1 MTKRADPPPGAVPL
15 PELTVIETRVYRGP
29 NYWSY
34 EPAIKLIVDLGVLE
48 HFPTSTIPGFTEA
61 LLEML
66 PGVGQHSCG
75 TGKPGG
81 FAGRLRDGTWVGHV
95 AEHIALQLQREAG
108 TEVGRGKTRGTGE
121 PGRYHV
127 VYSFAEEAVGLAAGR
142 LAVRLVNHL
151 VRAED
156 GFDFR
161 AELEALILLA
171 ERSAFGPSTQALIDE
186 AALRDIPWI
195 RLNAASL
202 VQLGHGVHQQRIRA
216 TMTSKTSSI
225 AVDTA
230 SDKKLTNQLLAATG
244 VPVPRAHVVRSA
256 QEAAAAAGK
265 IGFPVALKPLDGNHG
280 RGVMLNL
287 ADAQAVRDAFPLAR
301 AQSRSGA
308 LVVESFITGND
319 YRCLVIGGVL
329 RAVAQRVP
337 AHVEGDGRQSV
348 ADLVETTNADPR
360 RGIGHEKVLT
370 RIKIDDEAITYAREQ
385 GFEMSDVPPRGQRV
399 FLKRTGNMSTGGI
412 SIDRTEEIHPDNA
425 EIAEQA
431 ARVVGLD
438 IAGIDFICP
447 DISVPVRE
455 TGGGIVEVNAA
466 PGFRMHTH
474 PTEGEAQY
482 VAKPVLDLL
491 FPPGTDARIPIVAV
505 TGTNGKTTTARMIA
519 HIMKGMGR
527 KVGLTST
534 DGIFVDGRLIRKADC
549 LGSSLGLDRAP
560 APGRGL
566 RGLRGGAR
574 RDPARGTRLRPERR
588 GGRPQ
593 RDRRPSGPGWHHDP
607 QAAGRGQAG
616 DRRGGA
622 PRRHRRPERRRSAR
636 GRHGAPLR
644 RDRSSTSHGPGERAR
659 AVPGLR
665 GRRAVTLEK
674 GRNGEMI
681 VLRQGRK
688 SMPLVW
694 THLLPS
700 TFEGRARM
708 NVQNALAAAA
718 AAWAAGAHLHDIRQG
733 LRTFTTSY
741 FMAPGRLNMFELDG
755 YRVIVD
761 YAHNPPAI
769 ACAGQFVDRLTE
781 PTPGGRGRSSA
792 ASRIGVIATA
802 GDRRD
807 EDIVEI
813 GRIAARH
820 FDQIIIREDENNRGR
835 PRGQTAELIERGVR
849 DAIEA
854 AESRATERGDDPR
867 RDGRH
872 APCPGHRVAGAT
884 SSRCA
889 STTRTTSGR
898 SSSAAST
905 GRDRGSARVPDDPR
919 GEPDRS
925 RTSKRLAGGTSCPQP
940 VDRDRLESFVGQP
953 GEDVGAARRGSSP
966 RRRRRVAR
974 GRGAPGAPPSSVWIR
989 RDLAPIA
996 RARRSLPGRWRS
1008 SPRGRG
1014 RAGSDASRR

>member
-1 MTKRADPPPGAVPL
+1 MTKRGEPPPGAVPL
-15 PELTVIETRVYRGP
+15 PELTVVETRVYRGP

-34 EPAIKLIVDLGVLE
+34 EPAIKLVVDLGVLE
-48 HFPTSTIPGFTEA
+48 HFPTNTIPGFTEA

-121 PGRYHV
+121 PGRYHL
-127 VYSFAEEAVGLAAGR
+127 VYSFAEEAVGLAAGK

-151 VRAED
+151 VRAEE

-195 RLNAASL
+195 RLDSASL

-244 VPVPRAHVVRSA
+244 VPVPRAQVVRSPD
-256 QEAAAAAGK
+256 EAAAAAGK
-265 IGFPVALKPLDGNHG
+265 IGFPTALKPLDGNHG

-308 LVVESFITGND
+308 LVIESFITGND

-337 AHVEGDGRQSV
+337 AHVEGDGTHSV
-348 ADLVETTNADPR
+348 SDLVEATNADPR

-370 RIKIDDEAITYAREQ
+370 RITIDGESTTYAREQ

-534 DGIFVDGRLIRKADC
+534 DGIFVDGRLIRKADASGPRSASTVLQHPVVDFAVFEVARGGILREG
-549 LGSSLGLDRAP
+549 LGYGRNDVAVVLNVTGDHLGLGGITTLKQLAGVKQVIVEAVPRDGTAVLNADDPLVAP
-560 APGRGL
+560 M
-566 RGLRGGAR
+566 
-574 RDPARGTRLRPERR
+574 
-588 GGRPQ
+588 
-593 RDRRPSGPGWHHDP
+593 
-607 QAAGRGQAG
+607 
-616 DRRGGA
+616 
-622 PRRHRRPERRRSAR
+622 
-636 GRHGAPLR
+636 GRHTSGSVIYFSMDAEN
-644 RDRSSTSHGPGERAR
+644 DRVKFQAS
-659 AVPGLR
+659 R

-769 ACAGQFVDRLTE
+769 DALGQFVGSLTE
-781 PTPGGRGRSSA
+781 PTPGGARALVTGR
-792 ASRIGVIATA
+792 RIGVIATA

-820 FDQIIIREDENNRGR
+820 FDQIIVREDENNRGR
-835 PRGQTAELIERGVR
+835 PRGQTAQLIERGVR
-849 DAIEA
+849 SAMEA
-854 AESRATERGDDPR
+854 GEARVTDVETHLDEMEAT
-867 RDGRH
+867 RH
-872 APCPGHRVAGAT
+872 ALDNASPGDVIAVCVDHANDVWKELQRRQHGAAT
-884 SSRCA
+884 
-889 STTRTTSGR
+889 
-898 SSSAAST
+898 
-905 GRDRGSARVPDDPR
+905 DGSALRAVTILDENPTAED
-919 GEPDRS
+919 
-925 RTSKRLAGGTSCPQP
+925 
-940 VDRDRLESFVGQP
+940 LEAV
-953 GEDVGAARRGSSP
+953 
-966 RRRRRVAR
+966 
-974 GRGAPGAPPSSVWIR
+974 
-989 RDLAPIA
+989 
-996 RARRSLPGRWRS
+996 
-1008 SPRGRG
+1008 
-1014 RAGSDASRR
+1014 